1 MSIPSA
7 SESQRREFGPQ
18 PIAAILQELGL
29 RSRDLVNAS
38 TEQLTY
44 KMVSKACRGR
54 WLSNNVRGKVLRALN
69 KASDRKYTLADLFNY
84 S

>member
-1 MSIPSA
+1 MSITSA
-7 SESQRREFGPQ
+7 SENQSREFGPQ
-18 PIAAILQELGL
+18 PIVAILQELGL
-29 RSRDLVNAS
+29 RNRDLVTAS

-44 KMVSKACRGR
+44 KMVAKACRGR

>member
-1 MSIPSA
+1 MSLPSA

-69 KASDRKYTLADLFNY
+69 KASGGNYTLPDLFNY